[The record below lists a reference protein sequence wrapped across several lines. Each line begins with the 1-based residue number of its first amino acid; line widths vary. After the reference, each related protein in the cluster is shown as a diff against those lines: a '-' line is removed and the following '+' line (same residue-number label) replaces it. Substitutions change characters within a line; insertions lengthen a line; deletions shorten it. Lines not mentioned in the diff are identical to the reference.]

1 MNYRVL
7 TLALIGI
14 APVQA
19 AIASVPRIY
28 LECKVQSTHEFSTGG
43 VYRDNGSALVEIQEN
58 ERNILIRVS
67 SSIPAVNNLSAGD
80 LPGETSTPKT
90 ARGEKND
97 TRIFI
102 DRVTG
107 TLIITN
113 LYEIDNGHTTLSVS
127 GSCEKSSGQKKF

>member
-1 MNYRVL
+1 M
-7 TLALIGI
+7 
-14 APVQA
+14 
-19 AIASVPRIY
+19 
-28 LECKVQSTHEFSTGG
+28 
-43 VYRDNGSALVEIQEN
+43 
-58 ERNILIRVS
+58 
-67 SSIPAVNNLSAGD
+67 
-80 LPGETSTPKT
+80 STPKT